1 MFKISVAY
9 HYSVRHQY
17 VDHFSIISGRDIGG
31 VQVFLYATDIP
42 DISGVPVMGTPPIYL
57 PCILANMGG
66 VVGMWY
72 ATDMLDISGVP

>member
-1 MFKISVAY
+1 MAY
-9 HYSVRHQY
+9 QLWVRHQY
-17 VDHFSIISGRDIGG
+17 VDHISIISGRYIGG
-31 VQVFLYATDIP
+31 VPIFLYATDIP

-72 ATDMLDISGVP
+72 ATDMLDISGVRE